1 MNQNSNMAKIAINK
15 SVLKE
20 YENNGIKTVY
30 LKDGTE
36 FQIMIFNSTTDVI
49 GCDISIDGYK
59 LNNKLVLCPGQRCWL
74 ERYLDKNIKFKFVVY
89 QVDKNDPIVDHA
101 ISNNGNIEIRY
112 YKEYKNN
119 LSVYNNCYYISDW
132 YKNINVNKCDD
143 YNILSNQ
150 ITSSINTSASTCVSD
165 SKFDYNYKNDLMKE
179 TGHIEN
185 GGVSNQKFNSVNYTF
200 EFQPFKID
208 KFKLLPYSEKPYY
221 KKDIEKVYCTECGTK
236 LKPSFKYCP
245 KCGTKI

>member
-119 LSVYNNCYYISDW
+119 LSVYNNCDYISD
-132 YKNINVNKCDD
+132 
-143 YNILSNQ
+143 
-150 ITSSINTSASTCVSD
+150 
-165 SKFDYNYKNDLMKE
+165 
-179 TGHIEN
+179 
-185 GGVSNQKFNSVNYTF
+185 
-200 EFQPFKID
+200 
-208 KFKLLPYSEKPYY
+208 
-221 KKDIEKVYCTECGTK
+221 
-236 LKPSFKYCP
+236 
-245 KCGTKI
+245 

>member
-49 GCDISIDGYK
+49 GCDISIDGYE

-132 YKNINVNKCDD
+132 YKNINVTKCND
-143 YNILSNQ
+143 YTILS
-150 ITSSINTSASTCVSD
+150 SSIPSNINTYASTCVSD

-179 TGHIEN
+179 TGRIEN

-200 EFQPFKID
+200 EFQSFKID